1 MTFKETMRI
10 LLATAATLLLA
21 ASASAQSAPLV
32 RVDSLE
38 QAARRARNDN
48 DRVAAAAALGVAYA
62 DMAADSAA
70 ARLFVGVIVAGFVD
84 SRDRAQGAVQVSQ
97 LADEALLRLSAF
109 EAAQRSILIQQ
120 NARIIELL
128 GQLTRQP
135 R

>member
-1 MTFKETMRI
+1 MRI
-10 LLATAATLLLA
+10 LIATAALLFTA

-48 DRVAAAAALGVAYA
+48 DRAAAASALGVAYA
-62 DMAADSAA
+62 DLAADSAA
-70 ARLFVGVIVAGFVD
+70 SRLFIGVTVAGFVD
-84 SRDRAQGAVQVSQ
+84 QRDRAQGAVQVSQ
-97 LADEALLRLSAF
+97 LADEALLRLAAI
-109 EAAQRSILIQQ
+109 EAAQRTIIVQQ

-128 GQLTRQP
+128 GQLVRQP